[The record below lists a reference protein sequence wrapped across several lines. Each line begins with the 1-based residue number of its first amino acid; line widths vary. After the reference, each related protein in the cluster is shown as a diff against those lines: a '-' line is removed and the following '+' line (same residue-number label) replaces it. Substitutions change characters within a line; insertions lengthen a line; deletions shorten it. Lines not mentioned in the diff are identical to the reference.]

1 MGETHMG
8 DYASKGVAGAGLG
21 TGIAGLSLGVLN
33 AMGGCN
39 GGLLSG
45 LFGGNRCGYGA
56 LGLGESQYVAS
67 ILSENAMLKAENY
80 SDRVAK
86 EVYQQ
91 TRIDNAALKTEMKEL
106 MDLREQIAMCKVENL
121 ANATQC
127 NFNAVNTAIANL
139 ANTVGGV
146 TKTVIPTT
154 AICPEVM
161 PRYNSWTAPTSEAPA
176 TQPVTGTVTT
186 N

>member
-1 MGETHMG
+1 MG

-39 GGLLSG
+39 GGLLGG
-45 LFGGNRCGYGA
+45 LLGGNRCGF
-56 LGLGESQYVAS
+56 GLGESQYVAY
-67 ILSENAMLKAENY
+67 ILAENGMLKAENY

-91 TRIDNAALKTEMKEL
+91 TLADNEKLRAQIEETAK
-106 MDLREQIAMCKVENL
+106 LREQLVLCKVENL
-121 ANATQC
+121 ANTATC

-139 ANTVGGV
+139 ANTVNGV
-146 TKTVIPTT
+146 TKCVIPTT

-176 TQPVTGTVTT
+176 TQPVVT

>member
-1 MGETHMG
+1 MG
-8 DYASKGVAGAGLG
+8 DYASKGVAGSGLG
-21 TGIAGLSLGVLN
+21 LGIAGTALGLLN
-33 AMGGCN
+33 AGNGC
-39 GGLLSG
+39 GGLLGG

-67 ILSENAMLKAENY
+67 ILAENGMLKAENY

-91 TRIDNAALKTEMKEL
+91 SLADNKQLRQDIRDEL
-106 MDLREQIAMCKVENL
+106 ALREQITAGKIESL
-121 ANATQC
+121 ANATTC

-139 ANTVGGV
+139 ANTVSGI
-146 TKTVIPTT
+146 TKVVIPTT

-161 PRYNSWTAPTSEAPA
+161 PRYNSFVAPTADAPA
-176 TQPVTGTVTT
+176 NQPVTGTV
-186 N
+186 NVN

>member
-1 MGETHMG
+1 MG
-8 DYASKGVAGAGLG
+8 DYASKGVANAGLT
-21 TGIAGLSLGVLN
+21 TGIIGTVLAAAAN
-33 AMGGCN
+33 SNNCN
-39 GGLLSG
+39 GGILSG
-45 LFGGNRCGYGA
+45 LFGGNHCNGA
-56 LGLGESQYVAS
+56 GLAESQYVAS
-67 ILSENAMLKAENY
+67 ILAENAMLKSENY
-80 SDRVAK
+80 SDKVAK

-91 TRIDNAALKTEMKEL
+91 TRIDNAALKNEMREL
-106 MDLREQIAMCKVENL
+106 MELREQIVFGKVENL

-139 ANTVGGV
+139 ANTVGGI
-146 TKTVIPTT
+146 TKCVIPAT

-161 PRYNSWTAPTSEAPA
+161 PRYNSWTAPTADAPA

>member
-1 MGETHMG
+1 MG
-8 DYASKGVAGAGLG
+8 DYASKGVAGSGLG
-21 TGIAGLSLGVLN
+21 LGIAGTALGLLN
-33 AMGGCN
+33 AGNGC
-39 GGLLSG
+39 GGLLGG

-67 ILSENAMLKAENY
+67 ILAENGMLKAENY

-91 TRIDNAALKTEMKEL
+91 TLSDNKQLRQDIRDEL
-106 MDLREQIAMCKVENL
+106 ALREQIMAGKIESL
-121 ANATQC
+121 ANATTC

-139 ANTVGGV
+139 ANTVSGI
-146 TKTVIPTT
+146 TKVVIPTT

-161 PRYNSWTAPTSEAPA
+161 PRYNSWTAPTADAPA
-176 TQPVTGTVTT
+176 NQPVTGTVTV

>member
-1 MGETHMG
+1 MG
-8 DYASKGVAGAGLG
+8 DYASKGVAGSGLG
-21 TGIAGLSLGVLN
+21 LGIAGTALGLLN
-33 AMGGCN
+33 AGNGC
-39 GGLLSG
+39 GGLLGG

-56 LGLGESQYVAS
+56 FGLGESQYVAS
-67 ILSENAMLKAENY
+67 ILAENGMLKAENY

-91 TRIDNAALKTEMKEL
+91 TLTDNKQLRQDIRDEL
-106 MDLREQIAMCKVENL
+106 ALREQIMAGKIESL
-121 ANATQC
+121 ANATTC

-139 ANTVGGV
+139 ANTVSGI

-161 PRYNSWTAPTSEAPA
+161 PRYNSFVAPTADAPA
-176 TQPVTGTVTT
+176 TQPVTGSV
-186 N
+186 NVN

>member
-1 MGETHMG
+1 MG
-8 DYASKGVAGAGLG
+8 DYASKGVAGSGLG
-21 TGIAGLSLGVLN
+21 LGIAGTALGLLN
-33 AMGGCN
+33 AGNGC
-39 GGLLSG
+39 GGLLGG

-67 ILSENAMLKAENY
+67 ILAENGMLKAENY

-91 TRIDNAALKTEMKEL
+91 TLTDNKQLRQDIRDEL
-106 MDLREQIAMCKVENL
+106 ALREQIMAGKIESL
-121 ANATQC
+121 ANATTC

-139 ANTVGGV
+139 ANTVSGI

-161 PRYNSWTAPTSEAPA
+161 PRYNSWTAPTADAPA
-176 TQPVTGTVTT
+176 NQPVTGTVTVK
-186 N
+186 